1 MHVKGY
7 VGVDFA
13 SMMYMK
19 DIGIKSPSLKHGWKW
34 DTTQH
39 LYFAYKYE
47 CEHVDV
53 NIQSSHCEA

>member
-1 MHVKGY
+1 M
-7 VGVDFA
+7 GVDFA

-47 CEHVDV
+47 SEHMDV